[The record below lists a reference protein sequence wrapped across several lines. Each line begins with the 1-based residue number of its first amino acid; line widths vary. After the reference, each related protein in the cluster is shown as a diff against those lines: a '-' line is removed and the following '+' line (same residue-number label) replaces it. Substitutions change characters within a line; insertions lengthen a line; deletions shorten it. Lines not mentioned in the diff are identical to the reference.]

1 MRQFSDT
8 ALHRL
13 VSVSGLSWIA
23 LSAEAST
30 GSEQE
35 RVFSSAK
42 HAMDKDQTS
51 MDFEM
56 LQIQTLLSHN
66 KQLIRRGIISIS
78 D

>member
-1 MRQFSDT
+1 M
-8 ALHRL
+8 L
-13 VSVSGLSWIA
+13 VPITRF
-23 LSAEAST
+23 ET

-56 LQIQTLLSHN
+56 LQIRTLLSHN